1 MLRVG
6 LKPSHL
12 LTDALMLTDI
22 LPLFMVLTWTLVSSS
37 IRTARNRD
45 TLASYTISMVLNIPN
60 TIDCINSNITRI

>member
-1 MLRVG
+1 MLRVE

>member
-12 LTDALMLTDI
+12 LTDALIDI
-22 LPLFMVLTWTLVSSS
+22 LPLFMVLTWTLVFSS
-37 IRTARNRD
+37 IRTARNGD
-45 TLASYTISMVLNIPN
+45 TLASYTISMVLNVPN